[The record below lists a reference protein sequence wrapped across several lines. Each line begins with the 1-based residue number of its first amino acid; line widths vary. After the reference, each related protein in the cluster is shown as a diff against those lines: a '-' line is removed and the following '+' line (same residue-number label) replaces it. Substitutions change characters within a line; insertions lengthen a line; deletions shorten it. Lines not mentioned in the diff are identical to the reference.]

1 MFQRLMRP
9 LAWAILGI
17 CSISA
22 WAQGI
27 DAASTKDIIER
38 TLGGQNTGNSA
49 IKLSFLILNKD
60 GSTQMERAAHYPFY
74 SGEMMR
80 VKILSAQ
87 SGTLQLTNINAT
99 GKVTPM
105 RTIPVQAGTPAYY
118 PPENNAVLEFANA
131 AGSEILRVV
140 FTPQASMSSNGNWN
154 NGNPTAYG
162 QPNPSPSYAPLP
174 GNAMQPSGQV
184 MTGQGSSGAAYIP
197 PTQPVESVGNG
208 NVSGGAQGQGGAYP
222 VQGNYGIPGNPGG
235 VNPVP
240 PASGQQG
247 MASGMPSRPSEYFT
261 GVQGKAYAYA
271 KDIRETV
278 LETPNA
284 TYLTRPTETGAIQFE
299 VTIQHRNF

>member
-1 MFQRLMRP
+1 MYQRLMRP

-22 WAQGI
+22 WAQGV
-27 DAASTKDIIER
+27 DTATAKDIIER

-131 AGSEILRVV
+131 AGSEILRVT
-140 FTPQASMSSNGNWN
+140 FTPQTSISSNSNWN
-154 NGNPTAYG
+154 NGNPSAYG
-162 QPNPSPSYAPLP
+162 QPNLSQSYVPSL
-174 GNAMQPSGQV
+174 GNAMQTSGQI
-184 MTGQGSSGAAYIP
+184 MTGQVSPGAAYVP
-197 PTQPVESVGNG
+197 PSQPADTVGNG
-208 NVSGGAQGQGGAYP
+208 SVNGGAQGQGGAYP
-222 VQGNYGIPGNPGG
+222 VQGNVGYSGNPVGMS
-235 VNPVP
+235 PVP
-240 PASGQQG
+240 PASGHQG
-247 MASGMPSRPSEYFT
+247 MASGMPSRPSEFFT

-284 TYLTRPTETGAIQFE
+284 TYLVRPVETGAIQFD

>member
-1 MFQRLMRP
+1 MRP
-9 LAWAILGI
+9 LAWVILGI

-22 WAQGI
+22 WAQGV
-27 DAASTKDIIER
+27 DASGTKDIIER

-74 SGEMMR
+74 SGELMR

-87 SGTLQLTNINAT
+87 SGSLQLTNINAT
-99 GKVTPM
+99 GKVSPM
-105 RTIPVQAGTPAYY
+105 RTIPVQAGIPAYY

-131 AGSEILRVV
+131 TGSEILRVA
-140 FTPQASMSSNGNWN
+140 FTPQASMAANGNWS
-154 NGNPTAYG
+154 NGSPSAYG
-162 QPNPSPSYAPLP
+162 QPNPSSSYVSSPD
-174 GNAMQPSGQV
+174 NAMQTSGQV
-184 MTGQGSSGAAYIP
+184 MAGQGSPGTAYIP
-197 PTQPVESVGNG
+197 PSQSVESTGGGNYNAG
-208 NVSGGAQGQGGAYP
+208 VQGQGASYP
-222 VQGNYGIPGNPGG
+222 VQGSVGYPSNSGG
-235 VNPVP
+235 VTPVAP
-240 PASGQQG
+240 VSSQQG
-247 MASGMPSRPSEYFT
+247 AVPSMPSRPSEFFT

-284 TYLTRPTETGAIQFE
+284 TYLMRPAETGAIQFD